1 MACFRAR
8 LPTGTGAAHKR
19 DKGQHPDK
27 VGTGAAPLRRVE
39 DGELTG
45 QNRDARG
52 AKLAPTWRARS
63 RPGRDKLYRAPRRNS
78 AGSVDIVHG
87 QCSQHGV
94 VCIQGAVD
102 QIIVPA
108 SQNDRG
114 GLRKIGG
121 ILDGNRHSVA
131 SQLVHGE
138 KTDSSYVRA
147 STERARRLSGDIVDV
162 QKPGL
167 APDDVEP
174 GRDGHRNDVGSQG
187 CRGPEGHGASTSR
200 HVSAAYA
207 ARAGRAGR
215 TGSASRSGVSRRPG
229 CSGSP
234 SCSRSPS
241 GTCRA
246 GRTSGAGRPWVA
258 LGAWR
263 TDRAYGQIG
272 QQVHA
277 EV

>member
-27 VGTGAAPLRRVE
+27 VGTGAAPLQRVE

-52 AKLAPTWRARS
+52 AKLAPLGGHDPDPVGTS
-63 RPGRDKLYRAPRRNS
+63 CIVPPMRDS

-87 QCSQHGV
+87 QCSQHAV

-102 QIIVPA
+102 EIIVPA

-114 GLRKIGG
+114 GLRKCGG

-131 SQLVHGE
+131 SKLVHGE

-187 CRGPEGHGASTSR
+187 CRGSEGHGANTSR

-215 TGSASRSGVSRRPG
+215 TGSASRSCISSCPLWTGSAGGACGSRYPRCSRR
-229 CSGSP
+229 
-234 SCSRSPS
+234 
-241 GTCRA
+241 A
-246 GRTSGAGRPWVA
+246 WQPWVALVAFVA
-258 LGAWR
+258 LGAWV
-263 TDRAYGQIG
+263 ALEACG
-272 QQVHA
+272 
-277 EV
+277 

>member
-1 MACFRAR
+1 MPRR
-8 LPTGTGAAHKR
+8 RQRERDLWRGSRHGSRRGREPRTNVTGA
-19 DKGQHPDK
+19 QHPDK
-27 VGTGAAPLRRVE
+27 VGTGAAPLQRVE

-52 AKLAPTWRARS
+52 AKLAPLGGHDPDPVGTS
-63 RPGRDKLYRAPRRNS
+63 CIVPPMRDS

-87 QCSQHGV
+87 QCSQHAV

-102 QIIVPA
+102 EIIVPA

-114 GLRKIGG
+114 GLRKCGG

-147 STERARRLSGDIVDV
+147 GTERARRLSGDTVDV

-167 APDDVEP
+167 APYDVEP
-174 GRDGHRNDVGSQG
+174 GRDGHRNDVGSHG
-187 CRGPEGHGASTSR
+187 CRGPEGQGASTSR
-200 HVSAAYA
+200 DVSVAYA
-207 ARAGRAGR
+207 ARAGRA
-215 TGSASRSGVSRRPG
+215 
-229 CSGSP
+229 
-234 SCSRSPS
+234 
-241 GTCRA
+241 
-246 GRTSGAGRPWVA
+246 SGAGRPWVA

-277 EV
+277 EVVVTGNDYEGARVRAPS